1 MLTNEPEI
9 VISKYGRISAMPLH
23 WIYPDNFQIKLYR
36 SGWKNDRSFD
46 RIVADIGG
54 GNFPSVSDPIEGG
67 FTIKAN
73 TLNKVRGQDVSPLIV
88 PSTGSSIGP
97 DTELQGIRLSRSDT
111 LVAGVS
117 LFDDWEHA
125 PITSNNW
132 YQIPPDI
139 QIPEGLIL
147 VKGSRPTKAG
157 AYHYTLGPAE
167 KMTLRHFIVLLTP
180 LANNSRIVRVK

>member
-1 MLTNEPEI
+1 ML
-9 VISKYGRISAMPLH
+9 LH
-23 WIYPDNFQIKLYR
+23 WIYPDNFQIELYR

-54 GNFPSVSDPIEGG
+54 GNFPPVSDPIEGG
-67 FTIKAN
+67 FTINAN
-73 TLNKVRGQDVSPLIV
+73 TLNKVRLQDVNPLIV
-88 PSTGSSIGP
+88 PNTDSSIGP
-97 DTELQGIRLSRSDT
+97 DTELQGIRLSRGNS

-117 LFDDWEHA
+117 LFDDWKRA

-132 YQIPPDI
+132 YQISPEI
-139 QIPEGLIL
+139 QVPEGLVL

-157 AYHYTLGPAE
+157 AYHFTLGPAE

-180 LANNSRIVRVK
+180 LANDSRISRVE

>member
-1 MLTNEPEI
+1 
-9 VISKYGRISAMPLH
+9 MPLH
-23 WIYPDNFQIKLYR
+23 WIYPDNFQIELYR

-97 DTELQGIRLSRSDT
+97 DTELQGIQREGYTFIRVEPTEVAREIESLKLLIRLAEEKITALKLTASRLGEGSEEAAED
-111 LVAGVS
+111 LMDEINDIEMAV
-117 LFDDWEHA
+117 DDLQVYLERLR
-125 PITSNNW
+125 N
-132 YQIPPDI
+132 IPRTD
-139 QIPEGLIL
+139 
-147 VKGSRPTKAG
+147 SKA
-157 AYHYTLGPAE
+157 
-167 KMTLRHFIVLLTP
+167 R
-180 LANNSRIVRVK
+180 

>member
-1 MLTNEPEI
+1 
-9 VISKYGRISAMPLH
+9 MPLH
-23 WIYPDNFQIKLYR
+23 WVYPGNFQIKLYR

-73 TLNKVRGQDVSPLIV
+73 TLNKVREQDVRPLIV
-88 PSTGSSIGP
+88 LGTSSPIGH
-97 DTELQGIRLSRSDT
+97 DTELQGIRLSRGDT

-117 LFDDWEHA
+117 LFDDWQRA
-125 PITSNNW
+125 PISSNNW
-132 YQIPPDI
+132 YQIPPNI

-157 AYHYTLGPAE
+157 AYHFTLGPAE

-180 LANNSRIVRVK
+180 LANDSRIVRAE